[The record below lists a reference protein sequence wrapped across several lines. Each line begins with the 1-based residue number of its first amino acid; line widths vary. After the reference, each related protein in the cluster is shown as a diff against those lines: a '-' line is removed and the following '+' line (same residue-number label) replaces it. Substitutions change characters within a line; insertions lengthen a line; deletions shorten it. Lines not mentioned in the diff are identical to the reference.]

1 MPGAEFVRVDLHVHT
16 YPDGEVAPA
25 PDLRAYLTAAKDSG
39 IRALAVTDHNTARFA
54 REAVE
59 AAAATD
65 LLLIPGIEVSTHHG
79 HLLGLFSPHAIA
91 ELEEFALSLKLTDLS
106 PTEKRSQRAML
117 DLVQDIHS
125 RRGLAIPAH
134 VDSDHGLTRRMG
146 PAELEEL
153 LTSPSLAGLEFAT
166 HEALKT
172 WFTDD
177 DPDEPRRTAFTK
189 RLGVRELRERGL
201 ARLMS
206 SDAHSPQKV
215 GHDRSSRTL
224 TRLRLDDLNF
234 EAVSNAIANNPKA
247 RCKPEVTLPAGYPW
261 IQGAEFHGG
270 FLDGVTLELSPNLN
284 CLIGGRGSGKSTAL
298 LAIRAALGA
307 EISPAEDADAAERMP
322 NETIVRFVDK
332 AGSTRVVHRLRNGHP
347 IEPATRAPV
356 QLRIADLGQDES
368 GRLARAYESA
378 PGDLLSFLDGFIIRH
393 QHDETEEDLLAQ
405 LADNSAEIKRTNNV
419 RTRIAELE
427 AEEKKLQASLEA
439 AKNGKVE
446 LIAQWA
452 ALLASQQPLLDRLER
467 LIDDAS
473 VFGAGPDLDIDKLA
487 ADYGVPLGHD
497 RIKPFVEGDAGVR
510 KYLADLARAR
520 SRAQAAAVA
529 AVEQQAGPAKE
540 ALARWQVDQTKLQQ
554 ALDDRRTKLEDRGL
568 KVQAGVLQDYANR
581 LNVVKRLLVTEREKG
596 KAHRHAREHREKLVA
611 KLHANRDRLY
621 ELRRATLKMIAQQA
635 NPGGEDLAIRVSFDR
650 AGMVGEWSRW
660 LGRKFSFRS
669 PRVDRLAGK
678 ITPRDF
684 AAAVISDRGR
694 LKAATDDG
702 GELFFPDPTVLDQTW
717 TWNDIFE
724 LETMR
729 LEDRP
734 RLQVQEA
741 GVTKPKSFDDLS
753 AGQQRSVLLSLILC
767 AERADPLVLDQPE
780 DHLDAQYIASSVV
793 RHLEGAKETRQ
804 VIIATHSPNLTV
816 LGDAELVI
824 PMRMVNGKGEPHAQ
838 GAVDR
843 PETRD
848 RVCALLEGGV
858 EAYRRRGERY
868 GFRLEPPRSV

>member
-16 YPDGEVAPA
+16 YPDGEVVPA
-25 PDLRAYLTAAKDSG
+25 PDLGAYLTAAQSAG
-39 IRALAVTDHNTARFA
+39 IGALAITDHNTARFA

-65 LLLIPGIEVSTHHG
+65 LLLIPGIEVSTHYG

-91 ELEEFALSLKLTDLS
+91 DLEEFALSLKLTNLS
-106 PTEKRSQRAML
+106 PTEQRSSRSML
-117 DLVQDIHS
+117 DLVQDIHA

-134 VDSDHGLTRRMG
+134 VDTDHGLTSRMG
-146 PAELEEL
+146 PAEIEEL
-153 LTSPSLAGLEFAT
+153 LTSPALAGLEFAS
-166 HEALKT
+166 HDALKT

-177 DPDEPRRTAFTK
+177 DPDEPRRIAFKK
-189 RLGVRELRERGL
+189 RLAVRELRERGL

-215 GHDRSSRTL
+215 GQDRSSRTL
-224 TRLRLDDLNF
+224 TRLRLDHLNF

-247 RCKPEVTLPAGYPW
+247 RCKPEVALPAGYPW
-261 IQGAEFHGG
+261 IERAEFDGG
-270 FLDGVTLELSPNLN
+270 FLDGVALEFSPNLN

-322 NETIVRFVDK
+322 DETIVRFVDK
-332 AGSTRVVHRLRNGHP
+332 AGSTRTVRRLRNGDP
-347 IEPATRAPV
+347 IEPATGAPV

-378 PGDLLSFLDGFIIRH
+378 PGDLLSFLDGFIVRH
-393 QHDETEEDLLAQ
+393 QYDEAEEDLVSQ
-405 LADNSAEIKRTNNV
+405 LAENAAEIKRTSNV
-419 RTRIAELE
+419 KKRIAELE
-427 AEEKKLQASLEA
+427 EEEKKLQASLEA

-467 LIDDAS
+467 LINDAS
-473 VFGAGPDLDIDKLA
+473 AFGAGPDLDIDKLA

-497 RIKPFVEGDAGVR
+497 RIEPFVEGDAGVR
-510 KYLADLARAR
+510 KHLSDLAHAR
-520 SRAQAAAVA
+520 SSAEAAAVA
-529 AVEQQAGPAKE
+529 AVKQRAAPAKE
-540 ALARWQVDQTKLQQ
+540 AVARWQADQTKLQQ
-554 ALDDRRTKLEDRGL
+554 ALDDRRTKLEDQGL
-568 KVQAGVLQDYANR
+568 KVQAGALQEYAQR
-581 LNVVKRLLVTEREKG
+581 LNVVKSLLVTERDKSQ
-596 KAHRHAREHREKLVA
+596 AHQHARRHREKLVA
-611 KLHANRDRLY
+611 ELHANRDRLY
-621 ELRRATLKMIAQQA
+621 ELRRATLKKIAQHA

-650 AGMVGEWSRW
+650 AGMVGDWSRW
-660 LGRKFSFRS
+660 LTRKFSFRS
-669 PRVDRLAGK
+669 PRVDRLASRV
-678 ITPRDF
+678 TPRDF
-684 AAAVISDRGR
+684 AAALIRDRGS
-694 LKAATDDG
+694 LKALTDDS
-702 GELFFPDPTVLDQTW
+702 GELFFPDSSVLDQTW
-717 TWNDIFE
+717 TWSEIFE

-734 RLQVQEA
+734 RLQIQEQDA
-741 GVTKPKSFDDLS
+741 REAKSFDDLS

-780 DHLDAQYIASSVV
+780 DHLDAQYIANSVV
-793 RHLEGAKETRQ
+793 RHLEGAKERRQ
-804 VIIATHSPNLTV
+804 VVIATHSPNLTV

-824 PMRMVNGKGEPHAQ
+824 PMRMANGKGEPHAL

-868 GFRLEPPRSV
+868 GFRLEPPPSV